1 MTNSM
6 VSKNLRSAVVITS
19 TFAALSAGIG
29 IAAAQVVSDPPRLTF
44 QNQGMRENNG
54 HSWRDEARSYQPA
67 QRARARESYSVY
79 DMHGRRVG
87 SDPDPT
93 VRSQLAHDPG
103 QGLD

>member
-6 VSKNLRSAVVITS
+6 VSKNLRSAVVIAS
-19 TFAALSAGIG
+19 TFGALWVGTGIT
-29 IAAAQVVSDPPRLTF
+29 AAQVVSEQPRLTF
-44 QNQGMRENNG
+44 QDQGIREDNG

-67 QRARARESYSVY
+67 QRATAREPYSVY
-79 DMHGRRVG
+79 DIHGRRVG